1 MTDINDN
8 SPEFVRPVMT
18 AVLTEGNDTAGIYV
32 IQVNATD
39 LDAGNNKN
47 ITYSISGGNLGDV
60 FHIDGNTV
68 R

>member
-1 MTDINDN
+1 
-8 SPEFVRPVMT
+8 MT
-18 AVLTEGNDTAGIYV
+18 AVLAEGNDTAGIYV

-39 LDAGNNKN
+39 LDAGDNKN

-68 R
+68 RW